1 MKVTILL
8 RMRGA
13 FCTKL
18 LPVYDKPGLVNEI
31 RFASLCMYCIQ
42 ACEWFLASLIMYSF
56 NSMWGDC
63 LRTQRPLLVR
73 KVIYHTLSIISGRI
87 RDQYGNPI
95 LLRVCRLRH
104 AQMWHV
110 FTIYT
115 VSVRKR
121 GTKLKLELA
130 LILLNRLAVLKTV
143 KDSPYRLVHHRLNR
157 TVACPVLSLFWS
169 CAVCPCHIW
178 ASVTRHASKNV

>member
-1 MKVTILL
+1 MQAGETPLSMKVTILL

-18 LPVYDKPGLVNEI
+18 LPVYDKPGLVNGI

-87 RDQYGNPI
+87 RDQYANPI
-95 LLRVCRLRH
+95 FSVFAVYVMPKCDTYLL
-104 AQMWHV
+104 
-110 FTIYT
+110 FTQF
-115 VSVRKR
+115 
-121 GTKLKLELA
+121 LF
-130 LILLNRLAVLKTV
+130 V
-143 KDSPYRLVHHRLNR
+143 KGGQN
-157 TVACPVLSLFWS
+157 
-169 CAVCPCHIW
+169 
-178 ASVTRHASKNV
+178 